1 MTEEIDFWM
10 LHSCHTVYPPILD
23 FSVILTFISLIRQ
36 YWSLRRL
43 CGRWSRSSCCCSSVV
58 GGSLIAEYLSL
69 IMHVWLAHKS
79 IEDYRYHG
87 WNLTEHMA
95 WIVFI
100 VCKVL
105 GSVGWHFSWLLL
117 STAWRIFVIKN
128 SAAVIRQTCT
138 DIALVFADNKVGIL
152 AAR

>member
-1 MTEEIDFWM
+1 MTQEIDFWM

-36 YWSLRRL
+36 YWFLRRL

-105 GSVGWHFSWLLL
+105 GSVGWLFLGFFCQLPREFLWQRIALLFGRL
-117 STAWRIFVIKN
+117 
-128 SAAVIRQTCT
+128 